1 VDRIRVTHVGGPTT
15 LIEVGPWRLLTDPT
29 FDPPG
34 RRYRFGWGTASRKVG
49 GPAIPAEAIG
59 AIDAIL
65 LSHDHHADN
74 LDEAGRALLPRAG
87 VVLCT
92 MAGAARLGG
101 NARGLAPWSGTRL
114 ERPGAP
120 TIEVTGTPCRHG
132 PPGTRALVGEV
143 TGFALRW
150 EGQVDGVLWISGD
163 TVLYEG
169 VREVAERLDVATA
182 ILHLGAVRFPLT
194 GPLRYTMTGADAV
207 ALCGELGPRAVI
219 PIHYEGWSH
228 FREGRAA
235 IEHAF
240 AAAPAE
246 VRASL
251 RWIPLGGSIEVAA

>member
-101 NARGLAPWSGTRL
+101 NARGLAP
-114 ERPGAP
+114 
-120 TIEVTGTPCRHG
+120 
-132 PPGTRALVGEV
+132 
-143 TGFALRW
+143 
-150 EGQVDGVLWISGD
+150 
-163 TVLYEG
+163 
-169 VREVAERLDVATA
+169 
-182 ILHLGAVRFPLT
+182 
-194 GPLRYTMTGADAV
+194 
-207 ALCGELGPRAVI
+207 
-219 PIHYEGWSH
+219 
-228 FREGRAA
+228 
-235 IEHAF
+235 
-240 AAAPAE
+240 
-246 VRASL
+246 
-251 RWIPLGGSIEVAA
+251 